1 MDSLVNATMRDYTKV
16 IGISPMLTK
25 KEEWALGKTICKL
38 KSGKIRQAAR
48 EKLFNANLKLV
59 LKRAHYYSIHAKA
72 PFADLVQAGMEGLGN
87 AIDRYNPIKFKTRF
101 STYATS
107 WIQLKIFHTLSEFE
121 NMVYVP
127 QSIALK
133 SREYKKILAFEG
145 GKELNNN
152 SLMELL
158 QTSEYVLRNIKAVNS
173 SIISLDNTPFVKND
187 SYSKSTLKD
196 TILDPKHISVSDC
209 MVKEEVKETLKV
221 ALDGLEPIQREI
233 LVLRYLDDN
242 EKNGL
247 QKLGRKYNLTGER
260 IRQIEYKALKKLR
273 RRLKNKS
280 FFKI

>member
-145 GKELNNN
+145 GKDLSNN